1 MTEAPGAE
9 RVTVFVV
16 DDDDALRDSVR
27 VLLDSVGLAREG
39 YASAAEFLA
48 AWRDVPGCAL
58 LDVRMPDMS
67 GLRLQ
72 DEMAARKIAA
82 PVVFM
87 TGHGDVPMA
96 VEAMKKGAVDFVEKP
111 CRDEDLLE
119 CVRRALAADAD
130 RRRASAVFRRITPR
144 ERQVLERVLAGKA
157 GRVIARELGVSEKT
171 IEFHRA
177 RIMQRLGVR
186 NREELFAICRA
197 PGTHLPQ

>member
-1 MTEAPGAE
+1 MSEQA
-9 RVTVFVV
+9 TVFVV
-16 DDDDALRDSVR
+16 DDDEALRDSLR
-27 VLLDSVGLAREG
+27 VLLDSVGIASES

-72 DEMAARKIAA
+72 DEMAARKIPA

-96 VEAMKKGAVDFVEKP
+96 VEAMKKGAIDFVEKP
-111 CRDEDLLE
+111 CRDENLLE
-119 CVRRALAADAD
+119 CVRRALAVDAE
-130 RRRASAVFRRITPR
+130 RRRAGEVFRRITPR
-144 ERQVLERVLAGKA
+144 EREVLERVLAGKA

-186 NREELFAICRA
+186 TREELFAICRA
-197 PGTHLPQ
+197 PGAVLPQ

>member
-1 MTEAPGAE
+1 MTEISAAE
-9 RVTVFVV
+9 RAIVFVV

-27 VLLDSVGLAREG
+27 VLLDSVGLASEG
-39 YASAAEFLA
+39 YASGAEFLA

-72 DEMAARKIAA
+72 DEMAARKMVA

-119 CVRRALAADAD
+119 CVRRAIAADAE
-130 RRRASAVFRRITPR
+130 RRRAGAVFRRITPR
-144 ERQVLERVLAGKA
+144 EREVLERVLAGKA
-157 GRVIARELGVSEKT
+157 GRVIARELGISEKT

-186 NREELFAICRA
+186 SREELFAICRA
-197 PGTHLPQ
+197 PGAPLPQ